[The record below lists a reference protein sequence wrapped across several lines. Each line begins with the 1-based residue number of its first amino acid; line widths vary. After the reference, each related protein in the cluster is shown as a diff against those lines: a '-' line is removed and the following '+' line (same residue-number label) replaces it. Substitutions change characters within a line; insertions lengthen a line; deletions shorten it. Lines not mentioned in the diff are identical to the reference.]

1 MKKFV
6 EIALGIVTS
15 VGGFL
20 EIGSIATA
28 AQAGADFSLQ
38 LIWAIIL
45 GGICIT
51 FLVEQAGRFT
61 AVSGRTI
68 PDAIRERF
76 GFNYF
81 AFLYIVLALVSLLV
95 LAAEIGGV
103 CIALELAT
111 GFRFQWW
118 AIPVALVVWVVIWKG
133 TFGVIEKGVSVLGLV
148 TLSFVVGAVLINPP
162 WSQVAQSALPSLPQ
176 HNSVHYWFVAVS
188 ILGASISPYL
198 FFFYSSGAIED
209 EWNEG
214 HIGINRIIATGGMTF
229 GSVISIGVLILAA
242 MIFAPA
248 GVKVEHYTQLPQL
261 LVPVFGYWG
270 YWLLVA
276 SVGIACLGAALEIT
290 LEIAYF
296 TAQGFG
302 WNWSENQRPRD
313 EARFAAAYTLT
324 IILAA
329 LITITGIDPLKITIF
344 SMALTAA
351 TLPVSIV
358 PFLFLMNDYSYVRVY
373 RNGWFSNAVVIA
385 IIGIAFV
392 LAVVSIPLQIFGG
405 S

>member
-1 MKKFV
+1 MKKIM

-28 AQAGADFSLQ
+28 AQAGADFSFQ
-38 LIWAIIL
+38 LIWVIVL
-45 GGICIT
+45 GGICII
-51 FLVEQAGRFT
+51 FLVEQAGRFA

-81 AFLYIVLALVSLLV
+81 AFLYLTLALVSLLV
-95 LAAEIGGV
+95 LSAEIGGV

-118 AIPVALVVWVVIWKG
+118 AIPVALVVWLVIWKG
-133 TFGVIEKGVSVLGLV
+133 TFGVIEKGVSLLGLV
-148 TLSFVVGAVLINPP
+148 TLCFVVGAVLINPP
-162 WSQVAQSALPSLPQ
+162 WSHVAQSALPSLPQ
-176 HNSVHYWFVAVS
+176 HDSVHYWFVAVS
-188 ILGASISPYL
+188 ILGATISPYL
-198 FFFYSSGAIED
+198 YFFYCSGAIED

-214 HIGINRIIATGGMTF
+214 YIGINRIIATAGMTF
-229 GSVISIGVLILAA
+229 GSVISIAVLILAA
-242 MIFAPA
+242 MIFAPP
-248 GVKVEHYTQLPQL
+248 GVKFEHYSQLPTL

-270 YWLLVA
+270 YWLIVA
-276 SVGIACLGAALEIT
+276 SVGIACLGAAMEIT
-290 LEIAYF
+290 LEIAYL

-302 WNWSENQRPRD
+302 WNWSENQRPLD
-313 EARFAAAYTLT
+313 EARFSTVYMLAIALGMLP
-324 IILAA
+324 IL
-329 LITITGIDPLKITIF
+329 IGIDPLTLTIF
-344 SMALTAA
+344 GMALTAA

-358 PFLFLMNDYSYVRVY
+358 PFLFLMNDYSYVRIY

-385 IIGIAFV
+385 IIGLAFV
-392 LAVVSIPLQIFGG
+392 LAVVAIPLQIFGG
-405 S
+405 G

>member
-1 MKKFV
+1 MKKIL

-28 AQAGADFSLQ
+28 AQAGSDFSFQ
-38 LIWAIIL
+38 LIWVIVL
-45 GGICIT
+45 GGICII
-51 FLVEQAGRFT
+51 FLVEQAGRFS

-81 AFLYIVLALVSLLV
+81 AFLYLVLALVSLIV

-111 GFRFQWW
+111 GFSFPLW
-118 AIPVALVVWVVIWKG
+118 AIPVALVVWLVIWKG
-133 TFGVIEKGVSVLGLV
+133 TFGIIEKGVSMLGLV
-148 TLSFVVGAVLINPP
+148 TLSFVIGAVLIHPP
-162 WSQVAQSALPSLPQ
+162 WSQVAQSTLPSLPQ
-176 HNSVHYWFVAVS
+176 HNSIHYWFIAVS
-188 ILGASISPYL
+188 ILGATISPYL
-198 FFFYSSGAIED
+198 YFFYSSGAIED

-214 HIGINRIIATGGMTF
+214 YVGINRIIATAGMSF
-229 GSVISIGVLILAA
+229 GSIISIAVLILAA
-242 MIFAPA
+242 MIFAPH
-248 GVKVEHYTQLPQL
+248 GVKFEHYSQLPTL
-261 LVPVFGYWG
+261 LTPVFGYWG
-270 YWLLVA
+270 FWLIVA
-276 SVGIACLGAALEIT
+276 SVGIACLGAAMEIT
-290 LEIAYF
+290 LEIAYL

-302 WNWSENQRPRD
+302 WNWSENQRPLD
-313 EARFAAAYTLT
+313 EARFSAAY
-324 IILAA
+324 IIAI
-329 LITITGIDPLKITIF
+329 LIGMLPILVGIDPLTLTIF
-344 SMALTAA
+344 GMALTAA

-373 RNGWFSNAVVIA
+373 RNGWFSNAVVLV

-392 LAVVSIPLQIFGG
+392 LAVVAIPLQIFGG

>member
-1 MKKFV
+1 MKKIM
-6 EIALGIVTS
+6 EIGLGIVTS

-38 LIWAIIL
+38 LIWAIVL
-45 GGICIT
+45 GGICIV
-51 FLVEQAGRFT
+51 FLVEQAGRFS

-81 AFLYIVLALVSLLV
+81 AFLYAVLALVSLLV
-95 LAAEIGGV
+95 LSAEIGGV

-111 GFRFQWW
+111 GVGFQWW
-118 AIPVALVVWVVIWKG
+118 AIPAAFVIWLILWKG
-133 TFGVIEKGVSVLGLV
+133 TFGIIEKGVSLLGLV
-148 TLSFVVGAVLINPP
+148 TLSFVVGAFLLHPP
-162 WSQVAQSALPSLPQ
+162 WGQVAKSALPSLPQ
-176 HNSVHYWFVAVS
+176 HDSVHYWFVAVS

-214 HIGINRIIATGGMTF
+214 YVGVNRIIAAGGMTF
-229 GSVISIGVLILAA
+229 GSVISISVLILAA
-242 MIFAPA
+242 MIFAPQ
-248 GVKVEHYTQLPQL
+248 GIKFEHYSQLPQL
-261 LVPVFGYWG
+261 LTPVFGYWG
-270 YWLLVA
+270 FWLIVA
-276 SVGIACLGAALEIT
+276 SVGISCLGAAMEIT
-290 LEIAYF
+290 LEIAYL

-302 WNWSENQRPRD
+302 WNWSENQPPKA
-313 EARFAAAYTLT
+313 EARFATAYTLT
-324 IILAA
+324 IILGA
-329 LITITGIDPLKITIF
+329 LSNILGIDPLKVTIF
-344 SMALTAA
+344 SMAVTAA

-373 RNGWFSNAVVIA
+373 RNSWFSNAVVIA
-385 IIGIAFV
+385 IIGLAFV

-405 S
+405 G